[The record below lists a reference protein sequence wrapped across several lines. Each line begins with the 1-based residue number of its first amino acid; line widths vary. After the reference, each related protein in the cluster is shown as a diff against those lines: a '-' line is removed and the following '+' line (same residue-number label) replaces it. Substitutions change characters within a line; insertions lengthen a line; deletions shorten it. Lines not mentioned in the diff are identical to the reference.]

1 MRFRRLRGNAG
12 VFLSSILIA
21 LNLLQAVNAGSLIFL
36 ILFCEKVTFN
46 LQQRQ
51 PMLRNRN
58 QREVVYNL
66 QQLEL
71 SRNSLLQLRTS
82 REFEGLLVVMNGL
95 LNLTGMHFDL
105 A

>member
-1 MRFRRLRGNAG
+1 
-12 VFLSSILIA
+12 
-21 LNLLQAVNAGSLIFL
+21 
-36 ILFCEKVTFN
+36 
-46 LQQRQ
+46 
-51 PMLRNRN
+51 MLRNRN